1 MLVESFRTLGDPVVI
16 VVFESSPKDV
26 SVKEVVLLW
35 RFLFEDDLVRS
46 LVLLIAP
53 MGAGARLSFS

>member
-1 MLVESFRTLGDPVVI
+1 MLVERSGILGDPVII

-26 SVKEVVLLW
+26 SVNEVVLLW
-35 RFLFEDDLVRS
+35 RFLFDNDLVRS

-53 MGAGARLSFS
+53 MGTGARLSVF